1 MTDFLK
7 DYKNWENVSLEER
20 KEIIKEC
27 AEFYEER
34 TLNYILSSLPKKKQK
49 EFEKEPLEV
58 IFVDKAPKAVSFGD
72 NVITVLED
80 ILQSDKKDV
89 CFKVAQN
96 SICAVFVHLFH
107 NTASDPNKKT
117 RFGSIANGFLASIT
131 SEFAKGK
138 EFESDMMQAYQEV
151 LGEVMDMGP
160 VMEA

>member
-1 MTDFLK
+1 MSDFLK
-7 DYKNWENVSLEER
+7 DYKEWENVGVEDR
-20 KEIIKEC
+20 KQIVKGC
-27 AEFYEER
+27 AEFYEEK

-58 IFVDKAPKAVSFGD
+58 IFVDKAAKGVSFGD
-72 NVITVLED
+72 NVITVLD
-80 ILQSDKKDV
+80 QILEGDKKDV
-89 CFKVAQN
+89 CFKVAQC

-117 RFGSIANGFLASIT
+117 KFGSIANGFLASIT